1 VQAHKLAEYKKQDLA
16 DFRRFFTNIVQKDE
30 HFLDR
35 RMKVC
40 DACCTRFY
48 AAADE
53 SMSVEMT
60 KLVVGAADGVS
71 NRNLQSSL
79 RRSVKSR
86 ASLSL
91 SKSLQL
97 ESSTQVIKSITID
110 QYLPNI
116 KGAGS
121 RQRSHTALGLAGL
134 ELKHKDDRAGAVS
147 ADPAGRRSLL
157 SAEGSAIL
165 GSLSRDDLQTMTTG
179 SKKGSTRNVR
189 VHAKNVREWIRYFY
203 EEADMKN
210 TSSRTSMRNTA
221 SPYQMPIPFKE

>member
-1 VQAHKLAEYKKQDLA
+1 MADLA

-35 RMKVC
+35 KMKVC

-48 AAADE
+48 ASADE

-91 SKSLQL
+91 SKYVAMYRVCLICVCVYVC
-97 ESSTQVIKSITID
+97 TYMCVCVCVCVCVI
-110 QYLPNI
+110 Q
-116 KGAGS
+116 
-121 RQRSHTALGLAGL
+121 
-134 ELKHKDDRAGAVS
+134 
-147 ADPAGRRSLL
+147 
-157 SAEGSAIL
+157 
-165 GSLSRDDLQTMTTG
+165 
-179 SKKGSTRNVR
+179 
-189 VHAKNVREWIRYFY
+189 
-203 EEADMKN
+203 
-210 TSSRTSMRNTA
+210 
-221 SPYQMPIPFKE
+221 